1 MLLSQKKRMETQE
14 FINSVESLRG
24 DMLRQARRYLHDT
37 DDAEDAVQESLV
49 KLWTLRDRIPDKQ
62 KMRNMAGVICRNVS
76 LNMIRDSRHT
86 VDIDNVKTMHMRG
99 DPQILMEEREDTQ
112 RLKESIRSLSD
123 KQRAI
128 LRMRNVENMS
138 YADISRI
145 IGSTESSVRGMLSK
159 ARQILLEKM
168 KGTTE

>member
-1 MLLSQKKRMETQE
+1 MLQ
-14 FINSVESLRG
+14 
-24 DMLRQARRYLHDT
+24 QARRYLHDT

-62 KMRNMAGVICRNVS
+62 KMRNMAAVICRNVS

-86 VDIDNVKTMHMRG
+86 VDIDNVRAMHMRG
-99 DPQILMEEREDTQ
+99 DPQMQMEENEDMR
-112 RLKESIRSLSD
+112 RLRQSIQALSD

-145 IGSTESSVRGMLSK
+145 TGSTESSVRGMLSK

>member
-1 MLLSQKKRMETQE
+1 MNTQE
-14 FINSVESLRG
+14 FIESVESLRG
-24 DMLRQARRYLHDT
+24 DMLQQARRYLHDT

-62 KMRNMAGVICRNVS
+62 KMRNMAAVICRNVS

-86 VDIDNVKTMHMRG
+86 VDIDNVRAMHMRG
-99 DPQILMEEREDTQ
+99 DPQMQMEENEDMR
-112 RLKESIRSLSD
+112 RLRQSIQALSD

-145 IGSTESSVRGMLSK
+145 TGSTESSVRGMLSK